1 MVPFRRAHSPALVKL
16 CISSIRR
23 REAKYNPIAC
33 SETESTFA
41 PMDRLTTI
49 PLFLHASRS
58 IQSVPTAATAMSL
71 RCGVTSG
78 ESVCASKGM
87 YENTTTEASW
97 IREWSSESDVC

>member
-1 MVPFRRAHSPALVKL
+1 MMVPFLCAHSPALVNM
-16 CISSIRR
+16 CISSMRR
-23 REAKYNPIAC
+23 REAKYSPIAC

-41 PMDRLTTI
+41 PTDLLTMI

-78 ESVCASKGM
+78 ERVCASNGI
-87 YENTTTEASW
+87 YENTTIEAS
-97 IREWSSESDVC
+97 